1 MRRALKIAPAILSLV
16 GFGICPLFADAYALD
31 LLSKTFVLAIFALSL
46 ELLVGQTGLVSLGH
60 GAFMALGAYA
70 SAAML
75 RTSDPRSF
83 LLVMIAAM
91 AAAGAYALPVAA
103 LSLRVRGMY
112 FIMVTLAFA
121 QLVYYVFHD
130 TKIADGSDGT
140 YLGAAPRI
148 SLGGAPLFDV
158 TRSLPFYVVSLTVL
172 IAVWVFLALLARSR
186 FGSALAGIRINE
198 QRMRA
203 AGFQTTSYK
212 VAAFVLA
219 GMIAGLAGFLK
230 ASKDGY
236 VNPALAS
243 WHQSGAVLVM
253 IVFGGVGRLAG
264 AVTGAF
270 AFVFLEELYKS
281 EALFGG
287 AANRWQLMFGL
298 TIIAGVL
305 LLPKGL
311 VGLPDRLRRLARERA
326 KVHA

>member
-83 LLVMIAAM
+83 L
-91 AAAGAYALPVAA
+91 
-103 LSLRVRGMY
+103 
-112 FIMVTLAFA
+112 LAFA

-287 AANRWQLMFGL
+287 AAKRWQLMFGL